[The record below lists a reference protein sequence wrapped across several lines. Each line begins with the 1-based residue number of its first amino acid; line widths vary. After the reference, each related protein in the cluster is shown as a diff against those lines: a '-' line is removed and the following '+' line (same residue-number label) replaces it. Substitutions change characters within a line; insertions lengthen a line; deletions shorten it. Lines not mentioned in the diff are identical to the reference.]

1 MAKKKSNK
9 KKQSNK
15 QQKIS
20 TNKAV
25 NKKSGV
31 KSKAT
36 SKKSV
41 NSPKKA
47 RGSKKAAPKN
57 IKKKAQQILSKQTW
71 KSTRDSKGNIR
82 KGRRKSLKLKTQGD
96 KNRYQQI
103 VKAISDYYKKAGTPL
118 KRKDLYKEYRRVR
131 DNYSNY
137 PLSVLIPQF
146 NRIVIQKKGTPQFP
160 PSLTLGIPWYE
171 FEDEMT
177 AGYSQSF
184 FKLKDEI
191 ILELGA
197 VSPSIPNMRFT
208 YSKIIGSYRKLYN
221 NNIFRQWVKNQ
232 SPPAE
237 FQYIKSR
244 SKKGLYIFKISQPS
258 IIPIQPPTPK
268 PPTGTTTV
276 GPTLPGPIGELLGF
290 DEKSEYIKQITALR
304 QTQSSFA
311 EALKN
316 KQMTYTQYRIEI
328 ENIQEEIDEL
338 QQKIKNL

>member
-103 VKAISDYYKKAGTPL
+103 VKAISDYYKKADFDVWVFL
-118 KRKDLYKEYRRVR
+118 
-131 DNYSNY
+131 
-137 PLSVLIPQF
+137 LIVALIYIIIK
-146 NRIVIQKKGTPQFP
+146 IV
-160 PSLTLGIPWYE
+160 
-171 FEDEMT
+171 
-177 AGYSQSF
+177 
-184 FKLKDEI
+184 
-191 ILELGA
+191 
-197 VSPSIPNMRFT
+197 
-208 YSKIIGSYRKLYN
+208 
-221 NNIFRQWVKNQ
+221 NQ
-232 SPPAE
+232 
-237 FQYIKSR
+237 
-244 SKKGLYIFKISQPS
+244 L
-258 IIPIQPPTPK
+258 
-268 PPTGTTTV
+268 
-276 GPTLPGPIGELLGF
+276 
-290 DEKSEYIKQITALR
+290 
-304 QTQSSFA
+304 
-311 EALKN
+311 
-316 KQMTYTQYRIEI
+316 
-328 ENIQEEIDEL
+328 
-338 QQKIKNL
+338 